1 MINVDFF
8 GLELEALFLNLVYFH
23 GEDFRVNRSL
33 VKHCLTKLKKNG
45 SRWLSFSTY
54 YYFFYLFCY
63 HAMYWRWRTD
73 ETNCHPTFL
82 PNYAVQNTFLKG
94 NLCLYLSSNGFH
106 ISILISTCNSQG
118 WGRDGTISYPH
129 LHPAVHFRLHQN
141 FRCTRFV
148 PLLIEISRSLFYSH
162 TF

>member
-1 MINVDFF
+1 MLAFFLLVYKFETFRSVSIHHLAALVQKELHNSNKKNWDTLMINVDFF

-106 ISILISTCNSQG
+106 ISISISICNSQG
-118 WGRDGTISYPH
+118 
-129 LHPAVHFRLHQN
+129 
-141 FRCTRFV
+141 
-148 PLLIEISRSLFYSH
+148 
-162 TF
+162 